1 MGSFG
6 AVGNP
11 GAPAAGG
18 AAAAL
23 GACGAPGGVARFLG
37 VTGGRGMTGARA
49 PSGNPPG
56 KGWRGPERSGAC
68 AAPLPAAWLEAGT
81 EGGPEAGPERTCPGM
96 CWPAGVES
104 NWPGLGDIGNSY
116 DYHDAGTDGAA
127 L

>member
-1 MGSFG
+1 MGSLG

-18 AAAAL
+18 AAVL

-56 KGWRGPERSGAC
+56 KGWRGPDSSGAC
-68 AAPLPAAWLEAGT
+68 AAPLLAAWLEGGT
-81 EGGPEAGPERTCPGM
+81 EAGPERTCPGT

-104 NWPGLGDIGNSY
+104 IWPGLGAIGKGL
-116 DYHDAGTDGAA
+116 A
-127 L
+127 